1 MPNTCSG
8 HSKAVDRRGPAYTDG
23 VKTDADSDG
32 KVAST
37 EDDHTP
43 RGFRGPRET
52 AGTLECCCRNEP
64 LENQALQ
71 GETRSKRCRIM
82 LLRHCRGI
90 RRKINKATATALT
103 TGRGLVQQKLICSQ
117 FWKPQPRAGCWQP
130 CFLQRPPSPHCIF
143 KGRPGVSL
151 SSYTDVSPTALG
163 PELLT
168 LFNINYLQKAKY
180 NHAAG

>member
-23 VKTDADSDG
+23 VKTDADSDR
-32 KVAST
+32 KVASI

-43 RGFRGPRET
+43 RECRGPRET

-82 LLRHCRGI
+82 LLYHCRGI

-103 TGRGLVQQKLICSQ
+103 TGRGTSTTETYLFTVLE
-117 FWKPQPRAGCWQP
+117 ATA
-130 CFLQRPPSPHCIF
+130 
-143 KGRPGVSL
+143 KGRVLAALLSPEAPLPSL
-151 SSYTDVSPTALG
+151 HLQGEPWCLSVFLYGRQSYSIRP
-163 PELLT
+163 
-168 LFNINYLQKAKY
+168 
-180 NHAAG
+180 